1 MVEIMKIDDTNKAII
16 KHLQQDGRKPFSAIA
31 DELAITENT
40 VRARVNKLMEEGIL
54 QVTGVVDPEKIPGH
68 QICMIGIKLKTMDLS
83 GKARDISRLK
93 GVVSVSV
100 VTGRYDL
107 LAQVLLDEQQNYSL
121 IDFFTKELV
130 KIAEILNVETFVV
143 YQAYNLRV
151 PYIL

>member
-1 MVEIMKIDDTNKAII
+1 MKIDETNKAII
-16 KHLQQDGRKPFSAIA
+16 KHLQDGRKPFSAIA

-40 VRARVNKLMEEGIL
+40 VRARVNKLMEEGVL
-54 QVTGVVDPEKIPGH
+54 QVTGMVDPEQLPGH
-68 QICMIGIKLKTMDLS
+68 RICMMGIKLKTMDLS
-83 GKARDISRLK
+83 GKAKDISRLK
-93 GVVSVSV
+93 GVISVCV

-107 LAQVLLDEQQNYSL
+107 IAQVLLDEDQNYSL

-143 YQAYNLRV
+143 YQAHNLRV